1 MTAKTCAAMMALV
14 AALAGCAVRN
24 PPLPVPAAPDREDYR
39 YEHLPKKDAAGRDV
53 EKTFVILTFSGGG
66 TRAAAF
72 AYGVL
77 QALYEQPIAG
87 GERLLDEVDV
97 ISSVSGGSFASAYL
111 GLFGPERFIREFPD
125 AVLHRKLESGLLL
138 RILAPWNWPRLL
150 SPRFSRSDLATEYY
164 DRKIF
169 DHQTFQ
175 SLRGKRPFVVLNAT
189 DIAQGAQFSFT
200 QDHFDRICSD
210 LDPLPVARGVTASS
224 AFPIVFPPVTLTNY
238 PKKCGRELP
247 AWVDQLLTPDPDLE
261 PPRAP
266 ADVNPPGYA
275 LAANWKSYAQR
286 SLRYVHLSDGGLS
299 DNIGLRAPYNALS
312 VDQWG
317 LREAINTGRIERLVF
332 ITVDAKPK
340 SESRLDK
347 CARPASFPTVLNAAA
362 TNPMEN
368 YSADTIELVRTWF
381 REWDDVARRY
391 DRSRERC
398 DELAEETCG
407 QAQGSCFERQR
418 DACRERFRATD
429 AKPPPHPTLYRVHVR
444 FDAIPE
450 SEAKRR
456 MQGVAT
462 RLQLPRDEVDDLV
475 KWGGKLLRSAPEYET
490 LLRDL
495 GAP

>member
-1 MTAKTCAAMMALV
+1 
-14 AALAGCAVRN
+14 
-24 PPLPVPAAPDREDYR
+24 
-39 YEHLPKKDAAGRDV
+39 
-53 EKTFVILTFSGGG
+53 
-66 TRAAAF
+66 
-72 AYGVL
+72 
-77 QALYEQPIAG
+77 
-87 GERLLDEVDV
+87 
-97 ISSVSGGSFASAYL
+97 
-111 GLFGPERFIREFPD
+111 
-125 AVLHRKLESGLLL
+125 
-138 RILAPWNWPRLL
+138 
-150 SPRFSRSDLATEYY
+150 
-164 DRKIF
+164 
-169 DHQTFQ
+169 
-175 SLRGKRPFVVLNAT
+175 
-189 DIAQGAQFSFT
+189 
-200 QDHFDRICSD
+200 
-210 LDPLPVARGVTASS
+210 
-224 AFPIVFPPVTLTNY
+224 
-238 PKKCGRELP
+238 
-247 AWVDQLLTPDPDLE
+247 
-261 PPRAP
+261 
-266 ADVNPPGYA
+266 
-275 LAANWKSYAQR
+275 
-286 SLRYVHLSDGGLS
+286 VHLSDGGLS

-381 REWDDVARRY
+381 REWDEVARRY

-418 DACRERFRATD
+418 DACRETFRATD

-462 RLQLPRDEVDDLV
+462 RLQLAARRGRRSRQVGRKAAALGTGVRDPAARSRRAVTSRTTLSGAHGLRCEFQIGPRALA
-475 KWGGKLLRSAPEYET
+475 LRNRSRGNVAIRAPEV
-490 LLRDL
+490 
-495 GAP
+495 A